1 MRHWTS
7 DWPMCQ
13 IITAHWREKEHW
25 FRRDEGWHIR
35 KELWDGDRFCEI
47 SWFFDPESQWC
58 LPVRCT
64 KEGCS
69 NIISGETV
77 ESLQELDD
85 GRKEVTCDE
94 CHYSFTFVP
103 SYASGDPRNIVLMGK
118 SDTFLAHQ
126 LHGHIIT
133 QVKTIIF
140 KCLYTLPRNRC
151 N

>member
-1 MRHWTS
+1 M
-7 DWPMCQ
+7 
-13 IITAHWREKEHW
+13 K
-25 FRRDEGWHIR
+25 
-35 KELWDGDRFCEI
+35 DGISGKSCGMVTGSVRFHG
-47 SWFFDPESQWC
+47 FFDPESHWC

-118 SDTFLAHQ
+118 SDTF
-126 LHGHIIT
+126 
-133 QVKTIIF
+133 
-140 KCLYTLPRNRC
+140 
-151 N
+151 